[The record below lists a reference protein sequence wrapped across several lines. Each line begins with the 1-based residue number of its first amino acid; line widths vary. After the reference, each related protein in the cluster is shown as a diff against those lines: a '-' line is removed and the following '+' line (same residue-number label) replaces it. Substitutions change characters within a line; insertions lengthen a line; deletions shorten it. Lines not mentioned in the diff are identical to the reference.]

1 VVTAREKIR
10 RRGPLRRRASPSPGV
25 SEHLPKKRPGTGRLA
40 YLLNAP
46 AILVILGLI
55 AYPIVYSL
63 WISLHNDNVNDP
75 GVFTFAGVQNYLEA
89 LRSDVFR
96 SSLVVTAEFA
106 AGAVAVVVLFGLAL
120 ALLLDRDIPGRG
132 VLRALMLV
140 PWAVPPI
147 INAALWRLIFDA
159 HTGAL
164 NGLLSQLGIISHY
177 QSWLVQPKLALV
189 MVVIA
194 YSWNR
199 VPLAAIVLLAG
210 LQAIPR
216 DLYEAAR
223 IDRANAWQ
231 RFRRITLPYLARPL
245 VIVLIIETMTSLRAF
260 DLFYVLTSGGPGTS
274 TTVLS
279 WLTYQTAFV
288 NLDLGLGAAYS
299 YILVAITVIVA
310 IFYIRAL
317 SKGSEVES

>member
-1 VVTAREKIR
+1 M
-10 RRGPLRRRASPSPGV
+10 
-25 SEHLPKKRPGTGRLA
+25 
-40 YLLNAP
+40 LNAP
-46 AILVILGLI
+46 AILVVLGLI
-55 AYPIVYSL
+55 AYPVGYSL
-63 WISLHNDNVNDP
+63 WISLHNYNINQPD
-75 GVFTFAGVQNYLEA
+75 GFTFAGVQNYAEA
-89 LRSDVFR
+89 LGSDVFR
-96 SSLVVTAEFA
+96 SSLVVTAQFG
-106 AGAVAVVVLFGLAL
+106 AGAVALVVLIGLGL
-120 ALLLDRDIPGRG
+120 ALLLNRDIPGRG

-140 PWAVPPI
+140 PWAIPPI
-147 INAALWRLIFDA
+147 INAALWRLIFDS

-164 NGLLSQLGIISHY
+164 NGLLYELGIISHY
-177 QSWLVQPKLALV
+177 QSWLVQPNVSLV

-194 YSWNR
+194 YSWQR
-199 VPLAAIVLLAG
+199 VPLATIVLLAG

-274 TTVLS
+274 TTVLA

-310 IFYIRAL
+310 IVYIRAMA
-317 SKGSEVES
+317 KGGDVES

>member
-1 VVTAREKIR
+1 VV
-10 RRGPLRRRASPSPGV
+10 
-25 SEHLPKKRPGTGRLA
+25 
-40 YLLNAP
+40 
-46 AILVILGLI
+46 LGLI
-55 AYPIVYSL
+55 AYPVGYSL
-63 WISLHNDNVNDP
+63 WISLHNDNVNQP
-75 GVFTFAGVQNYLEA
+75 GVFTFAGVQNYAEA
-89 LRSDVFR
+89 LGSDVFR
-96 SSLVVTAEFA
+96 SSMVVTAEFG
-106 AGAVAVVVLFGLAL
+106 AGSVAVVVLVGLAL

-147 INAALWRLIFDA
+147 INAALWRLIFDP

-164 NGLLSQLGIISHY
+164 NGLLYELGIISHY

-223 IDRANAWQ
+223 IDRANVWQ

-279 WLTYQTAFV
+279 WLTYHTAFV

-310 IFYIRAL
+310 IVYIRAL
-317 SKGSEVES
+317 SKGGDVES